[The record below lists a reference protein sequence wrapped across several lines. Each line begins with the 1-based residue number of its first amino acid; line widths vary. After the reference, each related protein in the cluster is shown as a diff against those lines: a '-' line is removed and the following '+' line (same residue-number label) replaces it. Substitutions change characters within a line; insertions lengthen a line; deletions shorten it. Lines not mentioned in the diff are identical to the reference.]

1 MQKEIQALKPLS
13 CPKWCY
19 IIFIIQM
26 WIVYTYASLHK
37 IYPGWIEGDFI
48 AMNFAGKKDYPII
61 GSLLQDAWL
70 QQMVVIGGILFD
82 RLVVYLMLFKTRM
95 VTFSIGIFFHL
106 FNSIVFQIG
115 IFPYLMIGLTVFFFD
130 LENIRKQ
137 FFKKPPYSI
146 KP

>member
-61 GSLLQDAWL
+61 GSLLQDTWL

-137 FFKKPPYSI
+137 FFKNPRI
-146 KP
+146 Q